1 MPKLCLAPLPQICDN
16 TGMTSDILEN
26 ELKTL
31 PEAERTRIIRGA
43 LQELSPPALKALERQ
58 LRRFAHPEVPE
69 DVWIGFEEA
78 EDGRGIEVRDEHF
91 EHPPV

>member
-1 MPKLCLAPLPQICDN
+1 
-16 TGMTSDILEN
+16 MTSDVLER

-31 PEAERTRIIRGA
+31 PEAERAQIISDA
-43 LQELSPPALKALERQ
+43 LSALSPDSLRNLERR
-58 LRRFAHPEVPE
+58 LRRVAHPDVPE

-78 EDGRGIEVRDEHF
+78 EDGRGLEIKEEHF

>member
-1 MPKLCLAPLPQICDN
+1 
-16 TGMTSDILEN
+16 MTVDTLEN

-31 PEAERTRIIRGA
+31 PETERARIIRGA
-43 LQELSPPALKALERQ
+43 IQDLSPTSLKAMEWQ

-69 DVWIGFEEA
+69 DVWTGFEEA
-78 EDGRGIEVRDEHF
+78 EDGKGIEIRDEHF

>member
-1 MPKLCLAPLPQICDN
+1 MPKMCLAAPPQICHA
-16 TGMTSDILEN
+16 TGMTVDVLEN

-31 PEAERTRIIRGA
+31 SEAERTRIIRGA
-43 LQELSPPALKALERQ
+43 LQELSPAAIKALERQ

-69 DVWIGFEEA
+69 DVWTGFEEA

-91 EHPPV
+91 EHPPN